1 MAKKT
6 MKAQV
11 FYKPNQMRLE
21 DVPIPQIG
29 DDEIL
34 VRVKACGVCG
44 SDIAYYYGLSPLET
58 PTGEGP
64 LILGHEY
71 TGEVVEVGKI
81 PAQRKLFKPGDRV
94 VLDPL
99 EYCYAC
105 DVCGRGQV
113 NLCENKSVLGVSV
126 NGGFAEYSK
135 CKYTSAHVLPANV
148 SYEHGALTE
157 PLACSF
163 YAIKNLQIEP
173 GMTVV
178 LFGPGPIG
186 LMMVQLIKAS
196 GAGRLIVV
204 GTRDYRL
211 NLALQLGADV
221 AINTAELKSKHFCKD
236 VKRCIAR
243 ETGGRFADRA
253 ITSTGSVPAM
263 ETALDITGRR
273 SVIVFFGLPGA
284 KDFIRVPAL
293 SSIFW
298 DKTIRFSWLAPLTWP
313 PALQALSTGLVKVDK
328 LVTHT
333 FKLADLVQGLDGVRH
348 RSDKVMKAVV
358 KP

>member
-1 MAKKT
+1 MAKT
-6 MKAQV
+6 MKAQI
-11 FYKPNQMRLE
+11 FYKPNDMRLE
-21 DVPIPQIG
+21 EVPIPKIA

-34 VRVKACGVCG
+34 VRVKACGICG

-58 PTGEGP
+58 RTGKGP
-64 LILGHEY
+64 LILGHEF
-71 TGEVVEVGKI
+71 TGQVVQVGKI

-94 VLDPL
+94 VIDPL

-105 DVCGRGQV
+105 DVCGRGQL
-113 NLCENKSVLGVSV
+113 NLCENKTVLGVSV
-126 NGGFAEYSK
+126 NGGFAEYAK
-135 CKYTSAHVLPANV
+135 CKYTSAHILPANV

-163 YAIKNLQIEP
+163 YAVKNLQIEP

-186 LMMVQLIKAS
+186 LMMVQLIKSS
-196 GAGRLIVV
+196 GAGKLIVV

-211 NLALQLGADV
+211 NLALALGADIV
-221 AINTAELKSKHFCKD
+221 FNTAELKSKHYCKD
-236 VKRCIAR
+236 VKKAIER
-243 ETGGRFADRA
+243 ETAGKFADRA

-263 ETALDITGRR
+263 EMALEITGRR

-293 SSIFW
+293 PSIFW
-298 DKTIRFSWLAPLTWP
+298 DKTIRFSWLAPLAWP
-313 PALQALSTGLVKVDK
+313 SALQALATGLVKVDK

-333 FKLADLVQGLDGVRH
+333 FKLADLVKGLGHVRD
-348 RSDKVMKAVV
+348 RAEKVMKAIV